1 MLRRDNHSAKS
12 QDDDIRSHKELIEAL
27 FEALPHIHFKQLFRY
42 VDGVGTFMCDE
53 TTHIWD
59 KISNGKIQ
67 STLSNLVESNVS
79 NLSPRETKLVGQF
92 NYLTYL
98 RQCFQ
103 AFMEDPEFIKKLDNN
118 THLFALQ
125 NGVLDSFHQKI

>member
-1 MLRRDNHSAKS
+1 
-12 QDDDIRSHKELIEAL
+12 
-27 FEALPHIHFKQLFRY
+27 
-42 VDGVGTFMCDE
+42 MCDE

-59 KISNGKIQ
+59 KVSNGKIQ

-125 NGVLDSFHQKI
+125 NGVLDSLTKEFRPPCWDDYVSKTCGWAYSSYESRLYMPEVKHIF